1 VRSIGG
7 KKKTRK
13 WEISGMGKWRSW
25 TNRGMREILL
35 LVELDVNPTWI
46 SRKGEAEKKFFFG
59 GYQTWKELNI
69 SKCISKCIKPQRTPS
84 ISGNRQKLTVR

>member
-25 TNRGMREILL
+25 PNRGMREILL

-46 SRKGEAEKKFFFG
+46 SKKGEAEKKFFLADINLERAEYIEMFIEM
-59 GYQTWKELNI
+59 Y
-69 SKCISKCIKPQRTPS
+69 
-84 ISGNRQKLTVR
+84 

>member
-25 TNRGMREILL
+25 PNRGMREILL

-46 SRKGEAEKKFFFG
+46 SKKGEAEKNFF
-59 GYQTWKELNI
+59 LAD
-69 SKCISKCIKPQRTPS
+69 IKLGKS
-84 ISGNRQKLTVR
+84 